1 VRVGDLVRPTI
12 RCGGPAGL
20 KRCEVALVTVVYD
33 LGKALMNNG
42 FNEAQCRIMCKCG
55 FQVQF
60 QKYLEVIS
68 ESR

>member
-1 VRVGDLVRPTI
+1 VKVGDLVKPTTS
-12 RCGGPAGL
+12 CAGDPGL

-42 FNEAQCRIMCKCG
+42 FNEAQCQIMCKCG

-60 QKYLEVIS
+60 QKYLEVLS